1 MLIWRNSMLNLSNDV
16 RMEQCLF
23 CLEESSDDN
32 ILIQFPF
39 QRYYDRTAC
48 TCKIITHVGCW
59 MHYLLHKGR
68 SECPICHRIYQETAP
83 PQGYIIVEN
92 PVPVVVISRDEP
104 PSRCVVIIKRISI
117 LVICIFMIFFIIA
130 PFIKR

>member
-1 MLIWRNSMLNLSNDV
+1 M
-16 RMEQCLF
+16 Q
-23 CLEESSDDN
+23 
-32 ILIQFPF
+32 
-39 QRYYDRTAC
+39 
-48 TCKIITHVGCW
+48 
-59 MHYLLHKGR
+59 YLLHKGH

-104 PSRCVVIIKRISI
+104 PSRYVVIIKRISLLI
-117 LVICIFMIFFIIA
+117 IAIFVIVFIIA